1 MQNTMEEINRGKNSK
16 SPEYKSLHIDDKTNK
31 TEQYPG
37 DGRKK
42 TDTLISKIK
51 AKKIRLRELKKENKI
66 AEFGR
71 VAWLYTKYQ
80 IITKGLLLAA
90 VFNISSAILNY
101 LIRASGRSTI
111 SSGDYKRFLLSFQ
124 GVGALILGIVL
135 VIFLIGT
142 DINGFI
148 IMSAL
153 IKEKRIKMTARNMLI
168 AGIKSLKSFLRP
180 SGILIILYVAAV
192 VPLAGIGLAIS
203 PMEDFQI
210 PKFIT
215 SVIFGNRLYTI
226 IYYTIIAGSLFVSLR
241 YIFLFH
247 YILILGNRIGESLR
261 NASNLMKKHW
271 KEFLID
277 FLLQIIIMTLFI
289 SGVVAV
295 IMGLTV
301 LPAHMLSIS
310 LLQTRV
316 WTIMGIM
323 LVGEFSTF
331 IALMTVPFICFRLT
345 VLFYRYNE
353 KDGLPVSIVM
363 NVKAD
368 RLGDE
373 AFFRVKL
380 TTKVCFILLFLSII
394 ALNFLIAWDSGVN
407 FDDIYRKHKEI
418 DIVAHR
424 GGGNLAAENSI
435 AGLEAAIEEGVAWS
449 ETDIQRTKDGY
460 YIINHDRT
468 FKRLTGVKKAPK
480 DMTIEEISK
489 LRIKDKFNIAGQA
502 QKVATPE
509 EFLDTA
515 KGKIGL
521 FLELKGKTADTKMA
535 DDVIAMVKARDM
547 EKDVVILVS
556 SYKLVNYIEDKYP
569 EIQTGFLYF
578 FVLGKISDIRA
589 DVLIMEER
597 EATPEKVHIIHR
609 ACKKSYVWTVN
620 SKSSME
626 RFVDSDVDGIIT
638 DYIRDVKAAIRR
650 RDDRTDIEIIMES
663 FINRN

>member
-16 SPEYKSLHIDDKTNK
+16 SPEYNSLHTDDKTNK

-42 TDTLISKIK
+42 TDALISKIK

-247 YILILGNRIGESLR
+247 YILILGNRIGEGLR

-380 TTKVCFILLFLSII
+380 TTKVCFIILFLSII
-394 ALNFLIAWDSGVN
+394 ALNFLVAWDSGVN

-609 ACKKSYVWTVN
+609 AGKKSYVWTVN

>member
-1 MQNTMEEINRGKNSK
+1 MEEINRGKNSK
-16 SPEYKSLHIDDKTNK
+16 SPEYNSLHTDDKTNK

-247 YILILGNRIGESLR
+247 YILILGNRIGEGLR

-609 ACKKSYVWTVN
+609 AGKKSYVWTVN

>member
-16 SPEYKSLHIDDKTNK
+16 SPEYNSLHTDDKTNK

-215 SVIFGNRLYTI
+215 SVIFGNRIYTI

-247 YILILGNRIGESLR
+247 YILILGNRIGEGLR

-277 FLLQIIIMTLFI
+277 FLLQIIIMTLLYLPMAAVI
-289 SGVVAV
+289 VGVVSFILFLILKYNNNRKYIIFLIISV
-295 IMGLTV
+295 ICLFII
-301 LPAHMLSIS
+301 IS
-310 LLQTRV
+310 V
-316 WTIMGIM
+316 
-323 LVGEFSTF
+323 
-331 IALMTVPFICFRLT
+331 
-345 VLFYRYNE
+345 VLFFIIG
-353 KDGLPVSIVM
+353 GLIGFGP
-363 NVKAD
+363 
-368 RLGDE
+368 
-373 AFFRVKL
+373 
-380 TTKVCFILLFLSII
+380 
-394 ALNFLIAWDSGVN
+394 
-407 FDDIYRKHKEI
+407 I
-418 DIVAHR
+418 D
-424 GGGNLAAENSI
+424 
-435 AGLEAAIEEGVAWS
+435 
-449 ETDIQRTKDGY
+449 
-460 YIINHDRT
+460 
-468 FKRLTGVKKAPK
+468 
-480 DMTIEEISK
+480 
-489 LRIKDKFNIAGQA
+489 
-502 QKVATPE
+502 
-509 EFLDTA
+509 
-515 KGKIGL
+515 
-521 FLELKGKTADTKMA
+521 
-535 DDVIAMVKARDM
+535 
-547 EKDVVILVS
+547 
-556 SYKLVNYIEDKYP
+556 
-569 EIQTGFLYF
+569 
-578 FVLGKISDIRA
+578 
-589 DVLIMEER
+589 
-597 EATPEKVHIIHR
+597 
-609 ACKKSYVWTVN
+609 
-620 SKSSME
+620 
-626 RFVDSDVDGIIT
+626 
-638 DYIRDVKAAIRR
+638 
-650 RDDRTDIEIIMES
+650 
-663 FINRN
+663 

>member
-1 MQNTMEEINRGKNSK
+1 MEEINRGKNSK
-16 SPEYKSLHIDDKTNK
+16 SPEYNSLHTDDKTNK

-247 YILILGNRIGESLR
+247 YILILGNRIGEGLR

-380 TTKVCFILLFLSII
+380 TTKVCFIILFLSII
-394 ALNFLIAWDSGVN
+394 ALNFLVAWDSGVN

-609 ACKKSYVWTVN
+609 AGKKSYVWTVN

>member
-16 SPEYKSLHIDDKTNK
+16 SPEYNSLHTDDKTNK

-247 YILILGNRIGESLR
+247 YILILGNRIGEGLR

-380 TTKVCFILLFLSII
+380 TTKVCFIILFLSII
-394 ALNFLIAWDSGVN
+394 ALNFLVAWDSGVN

-609 ACKKSYVWTVN
+609 AGKKSYVWTVN

>member
-1 MQNTMEEINRGKNSK
+1 MEEINRGKNSK
-16 SPEYKSLHIDDKTNK
+16 SPEYNSLHTDDKTNK

-215 SVIFGNRLYTI
+215 SVIFGNRIYTI

-247 YILILGNRIGESLR
+247 YILILGNRIGEGLR

-380 TTKVCFILLFLSII
+380 TTKVCFIILFLSII
-394 ALNFLIAWDSGVN
+394 ALNFLVAWDSGVN

-609 ACKKSYVWTVN
+609 AGKKSYVWTVN